1 MNITNLILNAGI
13 TDNAVTHCCVKNVVN
28 DLWLWNLGGVR
39 SVKMTKTYRRQDI
52 KLTKGVFPEND
63 SDLRG
68 FDIKTTRGG
77 NVRDGAYWRGCGD
90 QSCPWC
96 SGNRQ
101 NKKVKEY
108 IRGQEIIREEL
119 IG

>member
-1 MNITNLILNAGI
+1 MNIINPILNVEI
-13 TDNAVTHCCVKNVVN
+13 TDNAVILCYVKNVATV
-28 DLWLWNLGGVR
+28 LWLWNLGGVR
-39 SVKMTKTYRRQDI
+39 NVKMTKTYRRQDI
-52 KLTKGVFPEND
+52 KITKGLFPEND
-63 SDLRG
+63 SDLSG

-77 NVRDGAYWRGCGD
+77 NVRDGACWRGCGD
-90 QSCPWC
+90 HYCSWC

-108 IRGQEIIREEL
+108 IRGQEIIHEEL

>member
-1 MNITNLILNAGI
+1 MTN
-13 TDNAVTHCCVKNVVN
+13 
-28 DLWLWNLGGVR
+28 
-39 SVKMTKTYRRQDI
+39 TYRRKDI
-52 KLTKGVFPEND
+52 KIIKGVFHEND

-68 FDIKTTRGG
+68 RFDIKTTRGG
-77 NVRDGAYWRGCGD
+77 NVRDGACWRGCGEK
-90 QSCPWC
+90 SCPWC

-108 IRGQEIIREEL
+108 IRANEIIHEEL